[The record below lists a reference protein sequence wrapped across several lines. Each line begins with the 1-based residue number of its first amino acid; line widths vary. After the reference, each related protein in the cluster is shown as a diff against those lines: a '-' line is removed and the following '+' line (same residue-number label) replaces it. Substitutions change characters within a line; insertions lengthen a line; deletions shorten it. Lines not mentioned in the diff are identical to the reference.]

1 MKAQQYILNVYLY
14 EKKKAKKNTD
24 FLLIII
30 MMSFIVSTNDIP
42 FEKVVMDVYMKYIKY
57 NTAQTYTMNRIS

>member
-1 MKAQQYILNVYLY
+1 MYIYMKRKRQ
-14 EKKKAKKNTD
+14 KNTD